1 MTGVDPHGTPLLP
14 TAGVPSGS
22 YEYDSNG
29 YITNASLAVKAA
41 FAQFLKVRHG
51 GSGFLFAWGSGFT
64 GTPNPAYT
72 PPPANNEH
80 LAVASERPFRSL
92 SYPDIDY
99 TVMRPAALPPSPY
112 SFPPQNTT
120 GGPKIY
126 ANDPG
131 WKNNNL
137 FPGYPTARLPTI
149 LVPPPIPTRR
159 LFQIPDSKTAS
170 NASESGDTYVNVQSA
185 TTPATTTGSMGTLSN
200 NNVNLVS
207 PIRDLPA
214 AYVPELGAATAGA
227 GDNSQ
232 NPYFRSEMLQRV
244 MNLTTVRTH
253 QYAVW
258 ITVGFF
264 RVTRQGDPSLG
275 FGNQAFDQLGAE
287 VGLPGGK
294 QVRYR
299 AFFRRGPNKA
309 HRFRPIVSGKLPR
322 RHRLS
327 PEHPVMTLI

>member
-1 MTGVDPHGTPLLP
+1 
-14 TAGVPSGS
+14 
-22 YEYDSNG
+22 
-29 YITNASLAVKAA
+29 
-41 FAQFLKVRHG
+41 
-51 GSGFLFAWGSGFT
+51 
-64 GTPNPAYT
+64 
-72 PPPANNEH
+72 
-80 LAVASERPFRSL
+80 
-92 SYPDIDY
+92 
-99 TVMRPAALPPSPY
+99 MRPAALPPSLY
-112 SFPPQNTT
+112 SFPVLNTT
-120 GGPKIY
+120 PGPGIY

-137 FPGYPTARLPTI
+137 FPGYPTATLPTI

-159 LFQIPDSKTAS
+159 LFQIPDSNTAS

-185 TTPATTTGSMGTLSN
+185 TAPATTTGSMGTLSY

-207 PIRDLPA
+207 PVPIWPV
-214 AYVPELGAATAGA
+214 AYVPELGAATGGA
-227 GDNSQ
+227 GDISQ

-299 AFFRRGPNKA
+299 AFFVVDRTKLISFDPSSPGNYRDA
-309 HRFRPIVSGKLPR
+309 IVYR
-322 RHRLS
+322 QN
-327 PEHPVMTLI
+327 IQ

>member
-1 MTGVDPHGTPLLP
+1 
-14 TAGVPSGS
+14 
-22 YEYDSNG
+22 
-29 YITNASLAVKAA
+29 
-41 FAQFLKVRHG
+41 
-51 GSGFLFAWGSGFT
+51 
-64 GTPNPAYT
+64 
-72 PPPANNEH
+72 
-80 LAVASERPFRSL
+80 
-92 SYPDIDY
+92 
-99 TVMRPAALPPSPY
+99 MRPAALPPSLY
-112 SFPPQNTT
+112 SFPVLNTT
-120 GGPKIY
+120 PGPGTY

-137 FPGYPTARLPTI
+137 FPGYPTATLPTI

-159 LFQIPDSKTAS
+159 LFQIPDSNTAS

-185 TTPATTTGSMGTLSN
+185 TTPATTTGSIGTLSN

-207 PIRDLPA
+207 PIPMRKRSPVPIPRSHTL
-214 AYVPELGAATAGA
+214 PELGAATGGA

-264 RVTRQGDPSLG
+264 RVTQQGDPSLG

-299 AFFRRGPNKA
+299 AFFVVDRTKLIGFDPSSPGNYRDA
-309 HRFRPIVSGKLPR
+309 IVYR
-322 RHRLS
+322 QN
-327 PEHPVMTLI
+327 IQ